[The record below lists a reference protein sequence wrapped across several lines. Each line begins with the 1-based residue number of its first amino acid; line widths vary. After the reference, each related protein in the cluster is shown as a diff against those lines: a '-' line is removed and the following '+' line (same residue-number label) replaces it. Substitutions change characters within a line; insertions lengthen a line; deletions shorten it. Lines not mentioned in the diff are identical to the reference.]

1 MSNPVSSARAT
12 QLPHLARLA
21 GIAGLGALVGCIL
34 LMLIPSTRGSML
46 PAYLVGYT
54 FWFGIA
60 LGGLMLSMVHLLTGG
75 AWGILV
81 RRPLE
86 AASLA
91 LIPLAILIVPI
102 FVGHQ
107 VLSPWTRAADPYLD
121 LIHEKTAYLNL
132 SGFILRTVIFFIIW
146 ITLAVLLNVASI
158 RQDKTTSHAPTR
170 WLALMS
176 GPGLALAFLTATFA
190 AVDWL
195 MTMEPDWYSSIYG
208 AMLMVGWGLCTWCM
222 MVLIST
228 FLRDVSPVDQVA
240 RPRIFNDL
248 GNLMLA
254 FVILYAYTSFIQF
267 FIIWA
272 GNLTEEIPWYLRRTR
287 GQWWYVMTA
296 LIIFHFFVPLFLLLM
311 RGLKRRPE
319 RLSLIAI
326 GLLTIHLVDL
336 TWLIVPARVREPLSI
351 TATEIPWFTIILIPL
366 AVVAIGGI
374 CLATFLTVL
383 RSKPLLPV
391 NDPSWDR
398 IPAIWHQEEMER
410 EFDDDDLDL
419 GDAHFSP
426 IVTGR

>member
-1 MSNPVSSARAT
+1 M
-12 QLPHLARLA
+12 
-21 GIAGLGALVGCIL
+21 
-34 LMLIPSTRGSML
+34 
-46 PAYLVGYT
+46 
-54 FWFGIA
+54 
-60 LGGLMLSMVHLLTGG
+60 
-75 AWGILV
+75 
-81 RRPLE
+81 
-86 AASLA
+86 
-91 LIPLAILIVPI
+91 
-102 FVGHQ
+102 
-107 VLSPWTRAADPYLD
+107 
-121 LIHEKTAYLNL
+121 
-132 SGFILRTVIFFIIW
+132 
-146 ITLAVLLNVASI
+146 
-158 RQDKTTSHAPTR
+158 
-170 WLALMS
+170 
-176 GPGLALAFLTATFA
+176 
-190 AVDWL
+190 
-195 MTMEPDWYSSIYG
+195 
-208 AMLMVGWGLCTWCM
+208 
-222 MVLIST
+222 LIST